1 MLNVLTFIDRTT
13 HAGIA
18 MKSFLSHFTLP
29 LMALFLFSWGTVVEL
44 SAQQTE
50 SPSWTR
56 FRGNQADG
64 IGKDHAGLPSQWS
77 AEQNVQWQVDVPG
90 WGWSCPIVTNGRVY
104 LTSVVGDEENTAPTK
119 GLYLGEGV
127 RDPAKGIHHW
137 MVYCYDLNTGEK
149 IWQREAKTGRPS
161 IPRHPKSSYAAET
174 ATTDGQRLYVLFGD
188 VGLYCYDLDGK
199 PLWSK
204 EIEPKKTLSDWGAA
218 SSPVVHNGRVFVL
231 YDNMES
237 SWIAAFDAKTG
248 KEIWKTKRKE
258 YGTWATPFIWENKLR
273 TEIVV
278 AGKNRNRGYSLDGK
292 QLWEFDGKMS
302 NLVIPS
308 PFAAHGLCYI
318 ASGYVGDAQR
328 PTIAIR
334 PGAEGDLTPEEDGD
348 LSDNQ
353 YIEWFQPRVAPY
365 NTTQL
370 VYGDYLYT
378 LFDQGFFSCH
388 DARTGEEIYGKQRL
402 KPRGS
407 FTASPWA
414 YNGKIFCLSEDGLT
428 YVIQPGSE
436 FKILGTHALDEL
448 CLATPSIVGDKLLIR
463 TVSKL
468 YCLSNRDE

>member
-29 LMALFLFSWGTVVEL
+29 LMALSLFSWGTVVEL
-44 SAQQTE
+44 SAQQAE

-64 IGKDHAGLPSQWS
+64 IGQDHAGLPSQWS
-77 AEQNVQWQVDVPG
+77 TEQNVQWQVDVPG
-90 WGWSCPIVTNGRVY
+90 WGWSCPIVTNDRVY

>member
-1 MLNVLTFIDRTT
+1 
-13 HAGIA
+13 

-90 WGWSCPIVTNGRVY
+90 WGWSCPIVTNDRVY

>member
-1 MLNVLTFIDRTT
+1 MTTYRPRPIRFI
-13 HAGIA
+13 I
-18 MKSFLSHFTLP
+18 SVI
-29 LMALFLFSWGTVVEL
+29 LFSGLVMADCT
-44 SAQQTE
+44 AQSE
-50 SPSWTR
+50 SDHSWTR
-56 FRGNQADG
+56 FRGDQADG
-64 IGKDHAGLPSQWS
+64 VGIDHPGLPVAWS
-77 AEQNVQWQVDVPG
+77 TEQNIQWEADIPG
-90 WGWSCPIVTNGRVY
+90 WGWSCPIVTHGRVY
-104 LTSVVGDEENTAPTK
+104 LTSVVSEEENTAPAK

-137 MVYCYDLNTGEK
+137 MVYCYDLETGK
-149 IWQREAKTGRPS
+149 QLWTQEAHTGRPT

-188 VGLYCYDLDGK
+188 VGLYCYDLNGK
-199 PLWSK
+199 PLWSQP
-204 EIEPKKTLSDWGAA
+204 IEAKKTLSDWGAA
-218 SSPVVHNGRVFVL
+218 SSPVVHQDRVFVV
-231 YDNMES
+231 YDNLES

-248 KEIWKTKRKE
+248 KELWKTARKE
-258 YGTWATPFIWENKLR
+258 YGSWSTPFIWENELR

-278 AGKNRNRGYSLDGK
+278 PGKNRNRSYSLSGEL
-292 QLWEFDGKMS
+292 LWEFDGQMS

-318 ASGYVGDAQR
+318 ASGYVGDAKR

-334 PGAEGDLTPEEDGD
+334 PGAKGDLTPKEGD
-348 LSDNQ
+348 ELADNE
-353 YIEWFQPRVAPY
+353 YIEWVQPRSAPY

-388 DARTGEEIYGKQRL
+388 DARSGKEIYGKQRL

-428 YVIQPGSE
+428 YVIKPGPDFE
-436 FKILGTHALDEL
+436 ILATHDLNEL
-448 CLATPSIVGDKLLIR
+448 CLATPSIAGDQLLIR

-468 YCLSNRDE
+468 YCFSDQDTPSKD